1 MKKIV
6 YVLIVALLAGVYLG
20 CSDDDS
26 PTKPKPD
33 TVLKVIVKSAAD
45 TTVVVVNANVVVYQA
60 ETSQAVTRALTGTA
74 GECSFKLDQGNYYVS
89 VTAQG
94 YDASPAPN
102 VTPVPFF
109 VTTQA
114 TTTQTRKLIEN
125 DVSGSGY
132 IIGAV
137 SPVIGN
143 VLVIAENTAD
153 LERYSGITGP
163 DGVFIIYNVPL
174 GIYDIKGIKA
184 GYKQSV
190 AVTDTLTVET
200 QNDQVDIALEAYS
213 GSILTG
219 KLSFI
224 AGAEA
229 KKTDIVLRD
238 PKTLDI
244 IPGLVTYTNALNNEF
259 AFNSIPDGEFIL
271 WASLENDS
279 NVMDPDKN
287 LGGIN
292 VMFPGDTGAFKQI
305 DITGAIDIV
314 SPTNPPDS
322 IYAFQ
327 ADSIRPLFT
336 WTKQSSYSSVKE
348 YIIEVRDIN
357 GKKIWGG
364 FEGTVIQHEQISGSA
379 LSYRYPDSAPALIPG
394 EIYQWKIYADNDA
407 AADIQGLLSSS
418 EDLMGLFKVVLPPE
432 EPVK

>member
-6 YVLIVALLAGVYLG
+6 YIMIIALLAGVYLG

-60 ETSQAVTRALTGTA
+60 ETSQAVTRALTGTS
-74 GECSFKLDQGNYYVS
+74 GECSFKLDQGNYYLS

-109 VTTQA
+109 VTTQS

-163 DGVFIIYNVPL
+163 DGVFIIYNVPF
-174 GIYDIKGIKA
+174 GIYDVRGIKA
-184 GYKQSV
+184 GYKQSA

-200 QNDQVDIALEAYS
+200 QNDQISIALESYS

-224 AGAEA
+224 AGADA

-292 VMFPGDTGAFKQI
+292 VMFPGDTGVFKQI
-305 DITGAIDIV
+305 DITGAITIV

-322 IYAFQ
+322 IYAKM
-327 ADSIRPLFT
+327 AESKNPTFT
-336 WTKQSSYSSVKE
+336 WKKESSYSSVKE
-348 YIIEVRDIN
+348 YIIEVRDMN
-357 GKKIWGG
+357 GNKIWGG
-364 FEGTVIQHEQISGSA
+364 FEGIVIQHEQIPSGA
-379 LSYRYPDSAPALIPG
+379 LIYQYPLTAPELIPG
-394 EIYQWKIYADNDA
+394 ETYQWKIYADNDA
-407 AADIQGLLSSS
+407 AADIQGLLSMS
-418 EDLMGLFKVVLPPE
+418 EDLMGIFQVPAEIPAK
-432 EPVK
+432 